1 MTHVLRT
8 VGQKV
13 TRQVSGANDQFRLV
27 LVSLTDLTS
36 FIITPLSSVE
46 LRYLQSDQIFIEP
59 SKMKI
64 SIN

>member
-1 MTHVLRT
+1 MTHVFRT

-27 LVSLTDLTS
+27 FVSLTDLTS